1 MSIFTNY
8 YIQVDCLLTWF
19 PVKNN
24 AALNGPKIRMDT
36 FKYHA
41 DDPPFSAGN
50 KAGRFVGQGLG
61 GIDDGLDT
69 RNLVRAITTTGVNE
83 DQVFFMELEAGLG
96 STIRKQQLIFQP
108 NTITPFLIN
117 IRAAQSEDREL
128 SNTAL
133 AFQGVVTAGPRR
145 SQLIYL
151 FTRFVNLLRPEKP

>member
-36 FKYHA
+36 FKYYA
-41 DDPPFSAGN
+41 DDPPFAAGN
-50 KAGRFVGQGLG
+50 KAGRFHGQGLG
-61 GIDDGLDT
+61 GIDDGLDS
-69 RNLVRAITTTGVNE
+69 RNLVRAITTTGVNG
-83 DQVFFMELEAGLG
+83 DQVFFMEFEAGLG

-117 IRAAQSEDREL
+117 IRAAQGEDREL
-128 SNTAL
+128 RDTAL

-145 SQLIYL
+145 SQLIYQVM
-151 FTRFVNLLRPEKP
+151 RFVSLLRPEKP